1 MQTVLEQGLGMD
13 KVDADFAPTTRTLHA
28 SSTASRSLLGSKH
41 ALTATC
47 LAVLTLGP
55 ALQSTSTYAPRH
67 KEIVQLLINSRTNA
81 DETNIPH
88 FLSTLLCL
96 LHHVEFQDVSLGSTD
111 FTALSDIILGIL
123 KKYDFSH
130 DELALKIAVKF
141 IHSTIHVW
149 SKSDAG
155 NVKEKAKV
163 LRDGMADSLA
173 AGIVSSWQ
181 VRDSLAQ
188 FFSKWLEVDPSCQS
202 SAEWQALQATDTGDV
217 DMDENEAE
225 QGPVAFVL
233 DSLVDEE
240 MRVRFRSATLVTELF
255 AGSRQG
261 HYTGATVYSLA
272 KTKLDRYTNSLKKC
286 ARILV
291 SVYQSDQYTASTL

>member
-13 KVDADFAPTTRTLHA
+13 KVDADFAPTTRALHA
-28 SSTASRSLLGSKH
+28 SSTASRSLLGPKH

-55 ALQSTSTYAPRH
+55 ALQSTSTDAPRH
-67 KEIVQLLINSRTNA
+67 KEMVQLLINSRTNA

-96 LHHVEFQDVSLGSTD
+96 LHHVEFHDVSLGSTE

-149 SKSDAG
+149 SKSEAA

-163 LRDGMADSLA
+163 LRDGMANSLA

-188 FFSKWLEVDPSCQS
+188 FFSKWLEVDPICQS
-202 SAEWQALQATDTGDV
+202 SAEWQALQADSTDVGDV
-217 DMDENEAE
+217 DMDGNEAK

-240 MRVRFRSATLVTELF
+240 MRVRFRSATLVTKLF

-261 HYTGATVYSLA
+261 QYTGSTVYSLA
-272 KTKLDRYTNSLKKC
+272 KTKLDRYNSIEKC

-291 SVYQSDQYTASTL
+291 SVYLV